1 MRARKTQQK
10 KGAPIWMVTFSDLMT
25 LILVFFILLFAVST
39 VDTVKFRAI
48 ADSFQQRTIFEFYPS
63 VVSFEEP
70 ADDMDRENTANEL
83 EGGQEEIGEMG
94 LEENRIALEEVL
106 KVINVYLEENDLE
119 HVISAT
125 REEAGIV
132 MVLQDRVLFP
142 SGEAEILSEVKDF
155 LDRLGV
161 LLNTIPNLIKVE
173 GHTDNIPI
181 SNLRYPSN
189 WELSTA
195 RASRVIRY
203 FIDQNGV
210 DPTRLVALGYGEN
223 RPVDT
228 NLTNEGRQKNRR
240 VVIVITDP
248 EA

>member
-1 MRARKTQQK
+1 
-10 KGAPIWMVTFSDLMT
+10 MVTFSDLMT

-70 ADDMDRENTANEL
+70 ADDMDRENTTNEL
-83 EGGQEEIGEMG
+83 EGGQEEMGEMG

-119 HVISAT
+119 NVISAT

-195 RASRVIRY
+195 RASRVVRY

>member
-1 MRARKTQQK
+1 MRARKTKQK

-70 ADDMDRENTANEL
+70 ADDMDRENTTNEL
-83 EGGQEEIGEMG
+83 EDGQEEIGEMG

-125 REEAGIV
+125 REEVGIV